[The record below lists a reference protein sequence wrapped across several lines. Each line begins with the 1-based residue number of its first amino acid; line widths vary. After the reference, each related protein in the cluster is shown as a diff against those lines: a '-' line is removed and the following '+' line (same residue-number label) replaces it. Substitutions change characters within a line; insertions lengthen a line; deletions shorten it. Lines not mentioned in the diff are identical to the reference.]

1 MKTERSTRAFIG
13 ATILIT
19 LGILIILNSSDIY
32 GFDKSW
38 PILLIVIS
46 VAMLAQRSR
55 DVGGWFIGVV
65 GVGFFVMRNF
75 CPEIENWGKYV
86 FPVLLILLGGY
97 IIFKKGRGKRLP

>member
-1 MKTERSTRAFIG
+1 MKTDRGTRGFIG
-13 ATILIT
+13 AAILIT

-46 VAMLAQRSR
+46 ASMLAQRSR

-65 GVGFFVMRNF
+65 GVGFFVMKNF
-75 CPEIENWGKYV
+75 WPEIEDWGKYV

-97 IIFKKGRGKRLP
+97 ILFKRAGGSRSS

>member
-1 MKTERSTRAFIG
+1 MKTERGTRGFIG
-13 ATILIT
+13 AAILIT

-46 VAMLAQRSR
+46 AVMLTQRSR

-65 GVGFFVMRNF
+65 GVAFFVMRNF
-75 CPEIENWGKYV
+75 WPEIEDWGKYV

>member
-1 MKTERSTRAFIG
+1 MKTERG
-13 ATILIT
+13 ARGFVGAAILIT

-46 VAMLAQRSR
+46 ATMLAQRSR
-55 DVGGWFIGVV
+55 DMGGWLVGVV
-65 GVGFFVMRNF
+65 GVGFFVMKNF
-75 CPEIENWGKYV
+75 YPEIEDWGKYV

-97 IIFKKGRGKRLP
+97 IIFKKTRGKRLP

>member
-1 MKTERSTRAFIG
+1 M
-13 ATILIT
+13 ATVIKII
-19 LGILIILNSSDIY
+19 GILIILNSSDIY

-46 VAMLAQRSR
+46 ASMLAQRSR

-75 CPEIENWGKYV
+75 CPEIEDWGKYV

-97 IIFKKGRGKRLP
+97 IIFKNSRRKKLP